1 MILDLLESRHHQN
14 TKIIYDKNKNTME
27 NDNSGDT
34 GDNSNNSD
42 NTDLVGGFNPSEKYE
57 GQLGWWNSQYMEK

>member
-14 TKIIYDKNKNTME
+14 IKIIYDKNKNTME

-34 GDNSNNSD
+34 GDNSNNS
-42 NTDLVGGFNPSEKYE
+42 NHTDLVGGFNPLKNMKVSWDDEIP
-57 GQLGWWNSQYMEK
+57 NI